1 MKIAHVI
8 TRLIVGG
15 AQENTLLTCAGLR
28 LRGHDVTLIAGPE
41 TGPEGSMWPRAE
53 ATCGRCLRV
62 PELRRAVAPIMDW
75 RGAGVLAG
83 IFRAEQFD
91 VVHTHSSKA
100 GILARWAARRA
111 RVPCIVHTIHGMSFN
126 RTQSGL
132 VRRFYA
138 LLERRAARWTH
149 GLISVADAM
158 TAQAVAAGI
167 APRER
172 FVTIRSG
179 MEVDHFAPDVTTR
192 TEVRSRWNIPEDA
205 VVVGTIARLFR
216 NKGYEDLLAALPRI
230 AASCPQ
236 ARFVWIGDGAQRGEY
251 ERQLVK
257 LNLRDRVHLTGL
269 VPSARDSR
277 VAHRVRRAGPRLA
290 LGGIAAE
297 HRTSRADRSAG
308 GKFRQRRRPRGHRRR
323 RVGLRGGVGR
333 SRGAGRA
340 RGPAD
345 RGCGSA
351 PADGSSRPPQVPA
364 HVRSPQNG
372 GRNRR
377 AVSALA
383 ARRTIATLKRRSPS
397 SRRGLLPYAV
407 FRKLRQ
413 SVHAKIPRPT
423 AINTW
428 LAP

>member
-179 MEVDHFAPDVTTR
+179 MEVDHFAPDVATR
-192 TEVRSRWNIPEDA
+192 TEVRSRWNVPEDA

-216 NKGYEDLLAALPRI
+216 NKGYENLLAALPRI

-269 VPSARDSR
+269 VPPQEIPALLTGFDLLVHASR
-277 VAHRVRRAGPRLA
+277 WEGLPRSIVQAALTEVPAVSFDNDGGPEAIDDGASGYVVA
-290 LGGIAAE
+290 LGDHAALAE
-297 HRTSRADRSAG
+297 
-308 GKFRQRRRPRGHRRR
+308 
-323 RVGLRGGVGR
+323 RVGRLIEDADLRR
-333 SRGAGRA
+333 QMGA
-340 RGPAD
+340 
-345 RGCGSA
+345 
-351 PADGSSRPPQVPA
+351 
-364 HVRSPQNG
+364 
-372 GRNRR
+372 
-377 AVSALA
+377 A
-383 ARRTIATLKRRSPS
+383 ARHKCLPMFDHRKMVDEIDALYRRLQRAAPS
-397 SRRGLLPYAV
+397 QP
-407 FRKLRQ
+407 
-413 SVHAKIPRPT
+413 
-423 AINTW
+423 
-428 LAP
+428 